1 MGTGYRSFGWSGIG
15 CAVLFGPVRDHT
27 SGSLLLLGN
36 YPRALDAGVFVG
48 PVVKGLK
55 ADRGEGE

>member
-27 SGSLLLLGN
+27 SRSLLGN
-36 YPRALDAGVFVG
+36 YPRAIDAGGFVG
-48 PVVKGLK
+48 IVVKGLK